1 MERVLEQCGHCDRQD
16 MQEALSKTAPAPLK
30 FYKSGYYLHKFI
42 KKAGHKQISEIKSH
56 KNPTNFHL
64 SGRPMNEQKQIRGEE
79 NQKGRFCCYI
89 YVRLCKPAINKNK
102 TKRKRDE

>member
-42 KKAGHKQISEIKSH
+42 KK
-56 KNPTNFHL
+56 L
-64 SGRPMNEQKQIRGEE
+64 D
-79 NQKGRFCCYI
+79 
-89 YVRLCKPAINKNK
+89 INKSP
-102 TKRKRDE
+102 R